1 MDANIKFIIYYTN
14 KKDDSLSKT
23 YTYNN
28 LTTKI
33 IDIKKEI
40 FNDFPKSGFNY
51 VDLEYVSDRIYKEIG
66 KYSFNYV
73 FFLEQWITPVYLT
86 ILMEIRHFIF
96 SFIILIM
103 KLL

>member
-33 IDIKKEI
+33 LTVNKKN
-40 FNDFPKSGFNY
+40 FVK
-51 VDLEYVSDRIYKEIG
+51 
-66 KYSFNYV
+66 
-73 FFLEQWITPVYLT
+73 
-86 ILMEIRHFIF
+86 
-96 SFIILIM
+96 
-103 KLL
+103 